1 MKSCEQTKGMSVY
14 EHGTSVKN
22 YLFDLINHLRNKTPL
37 KYEWKLPEWIYENSS
52 FILSKLPDDKTLEL
66 YTQYH
71 DIGKSFCL
79 EVDDDGKRHFPN
91 HAEVSYKIFSLL
103 FKNKIAADL
112 IKHDMDIHLLK
123 ADGVEKFCEN
133 PLAVALLLTGLSEI
147 HSNAPIFGGLDST
160 SFKIKLK
167 SITQRG
173 KQILNLLK

>member
-37 KYEWKLPEWIYENSS
+37 KYEWKLPEWVYENSG

-71 DIGKSFCL
+71 DIGKPFCL
-79 EVDDDGKRHFPN
+79 EVDDAGKRHFPN
-91 HAEVSYKIFSLL
+91 HAEVSYQVFSKL

-112 IKHDMDIHLLK
+112 VRHDMDIHLLK

-133 PLAVALLLTGLSEI
+133 PLAVALLLTGFSEI
-147 HSNAPIFGGLDST
+147 HSNATMFGGLDSI
-160 SFKIKLK
+160 SFKIKMK